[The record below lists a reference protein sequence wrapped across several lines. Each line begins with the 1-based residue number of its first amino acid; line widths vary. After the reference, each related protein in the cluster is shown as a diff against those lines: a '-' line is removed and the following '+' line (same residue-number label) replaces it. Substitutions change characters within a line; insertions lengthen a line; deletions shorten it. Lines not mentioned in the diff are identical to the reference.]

1 MLTTNLLPIEDKK
14 LVRLE
19 EARRLILFFAGG
31 FVAVFVV
38 SSVLLSP
45 SFLPLFFERRELER
59 SLQLEEEAGRAL
71 GVAGTRTR
79 LSDLR
84 MVISSV
90 KLFVSR
96 TTGASQILEEFWQ
109 QSRDGVQLSNVTL
122 KKGGE
127 AILTGTAQKRSDLL
141 RFEKILRDSGKFQDL
156 SSPLSNIIRETNIN
170 FTLQGKLKP
179 AFGL

>member
-1 MLTTNLLPIEDKK
+1 MLTTNLLPTEDKK

-31 FVAVFVV
+31 LVVVFVV
-38 SSVLLSP
+38 SSILLSP
-45 SFLPLFFERRELER
+45 SFLPLFFERKELER
-59 SLQLEEEAGRAL
+59 SLRLEEEAGRAL
-71 GVAGTRTR
+71 GVAGARTR

-84 MVISSV
+84 AVISSV
-90 KLFVSR
+90 KLFVSG
-96 TTGASQILEEFWQ
+96 TAGASQILEEFWQ

-122 KKGGE
+122 KKSGE

-141 RFEKILRDSGKFQDL
+141 RFEKNLRDSGKFQDL
-156 SSPLSNIIRETNIN
+156 SSPFSNIVREANIN